1 MADSLGLATSQ
12 QAKTGYGFSFFIGT
26 GDDLNTATWQKI
38 EGMKSGA
45 LPSPNKP
52 EIDVTTT
59 DDEVKASIPGTG
71 SIDNISLEFN
81 FYPHNSV
88 HQMLVA
94 EVLYTEEDRPWKIV
108 GQGMEVKFFGY
119 MVSAS
124 TSFGVDAALSMPLTL
139 KVTTKPEISFE
150 AVGGTITYD
159 STLAG
164 EDSDGTVTGSVVGT
178 LAPASGVAATFS
190 TEVTTD
196 FVRNRDYTIMNVPV
210 GLTPKLTKTS
220 ATVATLTFTGEATNT
235 ADVSNIVL
243 EFTDSA
249 FSGVKANQINGY
261 VKPGISITF
270 V

>member
-1 MADSLGLATSQ
+1 MADSLGLTTSQ

-26 GDDLNTATWQKI
+26 GDELETATWQKI

-45 LPSPNKP
+45 LPSPSKP

-59 DDEVKASIPGTG
+59 DDVVKAFIPGTG

-94 EVLYTEEDRPWKIV
+94 DVLYTEDVRPWKIT

-119 MVSAS
+119 LVSAS
-124 TSFGVDAALSMPLTL
+124 TSFGVDAVLSMPLTL
-139 KVTTKPEISFE
+139 KVTTKPVVSFE
-150 AVGGTITYD
+150 AIGGTITYD

-164 EDSDGTVTGSVVGT
+164 VGSTGSVTGSVLGT
-178 LAPASGVAATFS
+178 LALASGVAATFS
-190 TEVTTD
+190 TEVTTE

-210 GLTPKLTKTS
+210 GLVPKLTKTS
-220 ATVATLTFTGEATNT
+220 ATVATLTFTGAATNKT
-235 ADVSNIVL
+235 DVSNIVL

-249 FSGVKANQINGY
+249 FSGVKANQVNGY
-261 VKPGISITF
+261 VKSGISITF